1 MALLLAL
8 CGLALLIAGAE
19 SLVRGA
25 ARLATA
31 VGVSPLLVGLTVVAW
46 GTSAPELAVS
56 LAAAVQGQPDIAVGN
71 VVGSNVFNVLF
82 ILGAAAA
89 VAPLAV
95 SQQLVRIEVPILVL
109 ASVFSWYLAADGQI
123 TRGEGFALLA
133 TGLAYTGFA
142 LRTGAAAENQ
152 VPTDAVDGA
161 AMRTLG
167 HVALVVV
174 GLAALVLGSRWF
186 VAGAVH
192 IARWFGVSEL
202 VIGLTI
208 VAGGTSLPELA
219 TSIVAAV
226 RGERDISVGNVVG
239 SNLFNLLFVLGGAAA
254 VSGYV
259 PVAQGAL
266 SFDFP
271 VMVAVAVA
279 CLPVF
284 FTGHRIARWE
294 GWLFFGYGIAY
305 WTYLFLASAHHD
317 ALPAFHV
324 VMLAFVIPLTLVT
337 VAVSVA
343 RQIRRDLRCANV

>member
-8 CGLALLIAGAE
+8 GGLALLIAGAE

-31 VGVSPLLVGLTVVAW
+31 FGVSPLLVGLTVVAW

-71 VVGSNVFNVLF
+71 VLGSNVFNVLF

-109 ASVFSWYLAADGQI
+109 VSLSSWYLAADGQI
-123 TRGEGFALLA
+123 TRGEGLALLA
-133 TGLAYTGFA
+133 IGLAYTGFA
-142 LRTGAAAENQ
+142 VRTGAAAENQ

-161 AMRTLG
+161 PMRTIR
-167 HVALVVV
+167 HVAFVVV

-192 IARWFGVSEL
+192 VARWFGVSEL

-239 SNLFNLLFVLGGAAA
+239 SNLFNLLFVLGGTAA

-259 PVAQGAL
+259 PVARGAL

-279 CLPVF
+279 SLPVF

-294 GWLFFGYGIAY
+294 GWLFLGYGIAY

-317 ALPAFHV
+317 ALPAFHA

-343 RQIRRDLRCANV
+343 RQIRRDLRSPNV